1 MADYLR
7 KEGKKAEFITINFIG
22 LRPYIWCNSKGK
34 VISENG
40 MHMGILYEGNIYCNI
55 HPFGLPEM
63 LWIDDFD
70 GTGQRVITRT
80 PI

>member
-1 MADYLR
+1 
-7 KEGKKAEFITINFIG
+7 
-22 LRPYIWCNSKGK
+22 
-34 VISENG
+34 
-40 MHMGILYEGNIYCNI
+40 MGILYEGNIYGNI